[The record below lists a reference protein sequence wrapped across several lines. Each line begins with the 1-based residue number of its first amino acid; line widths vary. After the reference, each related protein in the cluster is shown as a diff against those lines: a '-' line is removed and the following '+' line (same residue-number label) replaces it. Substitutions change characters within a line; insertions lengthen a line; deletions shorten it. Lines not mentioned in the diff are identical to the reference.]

1 MSYNVWT
8 WEKKIQNDT
17 LIKVVSMKIKHILVS
32 QPQPADISKTPY
44 ADMMKKY
51 GVSFTFE
58 KFIKLD
64 DVSASELRQEHVKL
78 PEHTAIVLTS
88 RNAIDHFFRVAKE
101 MRYAVPE
108 TLKYFCINESTA
120 LYLQRYVQYRK
131 RKVFY
136 GNQTMPDL
144 IEIMRKHKDEKY
156 LYCCSDISSD
166 TAELMTAAKLNF
178 TKAVMFRTVSADLK
192 HIKIED
198 YDMLVFF
205 SPAGIVSLKENFP
218 NFVQGEVAIGGFGET
233 TCHAITEAGFELNVK
248 APTQTAPSM
257 TMAIE
262 QYLAAEHKKSK
273 KK

>member
-1 MSYNVWT
+1 
-8 WEKKIQNDT
+8 
-17 LIKVVSMKIKHILVS
+17 MKIKSVLVS
-32 QPQPADISKTPY
+32 QPKPVDISRTPF

-64 DVSASELRQEHVKL
+64 EVSASELRQEHIKL
-78 PEHTAIVLTS
+78 PEYSAIILTS
-88 RNAIDHFFRVAKE
+88 RNSVDHFFRVAKE
-101 MRYAVPE
+101 MRYAIPE

-136 GNQTMPDL
+136 GNQTLGDL
-144 IEIMRKHKDEKY
+144 VDIMKKHKDEKY

-166 TAELMTAAKLNF
+166 TTTDMLSAAKLNF
-178 TKAVMFRTVSADLK
+178 TKAVMFRTVPADLK
-192 HIKIED
+192 EVVKIED

-205 SPAGIVSLKENFP
+205 SPMGIQSLKENFP
-218 NFVQGEVAIGGFGET
+218 EFKQNEVAIGGFGDA
-233 TCHAITEAGFELNVK
+233 TCQAIVDAGFELSFR
-248 APTQTAPSM
+248 APTPTAPSM

-262 QYLAAEHKKSK
+262 EYITAELKKSRK
-273 KK
+273 K

>member
-1 MSYNVWT
+1 
-8 WEKKIQNDT
+8 
-17 LIKVVSMKIKHILVS
+17 MKIKSILVS
-32 QPQPADISKTPY
+32 QPKPADISKTPF

-64 DVSASELRQEHVKL
+64 DVTASELRQEHIKL
-78 PEHTAIVLTS
+78 PEYTAIILTS

-101 MRYAVPE
+101 MRYTVPE

-120 LYLQRYVQYRK
+120 YYLQRYVQYRK

-136 GNQTMPDL
+136 GNQTLNDL
-144 IEIMRKHKDEKY
+144 IDIMKKHKDEKY

-166 TAELMTAAKLNF
+166 ATIDLLTAAKLNF
-178 TKAVMFRTVSADLK
+178 TKAVIFRTVPADLK
-192 HIKIED
+192 DVVKIND

-205 SPAGIVSLKENFP
+205 SPMGIQSLKENFP
-218 NFVQGEVAIGGFGET
+218 DFQQGDVAIGGFGDA
-233 TCHAITEAGFELNVK
+233 TCQAIVDAGFTLSFR
-248 APTQTAPSM
+248 APTQTAPSI

-262 QYLAAEHKKSK
+262 EYVAAENKKTK

>member
-1 MSYNVWT
+1 
-8 WEKKIQNDT
+8 
-17 LIKVVSMKIKHILVS
+17 MKIKSILVS
-32 QPQPADISKTPY
+32 QPKPADISKTPF
-44 ADMMKKY
+44 ADMTKKY
-51 GVSFTFE
+51 GVNITFE

-64 DVSASELRQEHVKL
+64 AVSASELRQEHIKL
-78 PEHTAIVLTS
+78 PEYTAIILTS

-120 LYLQRYVQYRK
+120 FYLQRYVQYRK

-136 GNQTMPDL
+136 GSQTLNDL
-144 IEIMRKHKDEKY
+144 IDIMKKHKDEKY

-166 TAELMTAAKLNF
+166 ATLDLLTAAKLNF

-192 HIKIED
+192 DIIKIND

-205 SPAGIVSLKENFP
+205 SPAGILSLKENFP
-218 NFVQGEVAIGGFGET
+218 EFEQKEVAIGGFGDA
-233 TCHAITEAGFELNVK
+233 TCQAIIDAGFELSFR

-257 TMAIE
+257 TMAME
-262 QYLAAEHKKSK
+262 EYLAAETKKSK

>member
-1 MSYNVWT
+1 
-8 WEKKIQNDT
+8 
-17 LIKVVSMKIKHILVS
+17 MKIKSILVS
-32 QPQPADISKTPY
+32 QPQPTDITKTPY
-44 ADMMKKY
+44 GDLSKKY

-58 KFIKLD
+58 KFIKLEG
-64 DVSASELRQEHVKL
+64 VTASELRQNHIKL
-78 PEHTAIVLTS
+78 PEYTAIILAS
-88 RNAIDHFFRVAKE
+88 RNAVDHFFRVAKE

-136 GNQTMPDL
+136 GNQKFEDL
-144 IEIMRKHKDEKY
+144 LEIIKKHKDENY

-166 TAELMTAAKLNF
+166 SAMDMLNEAKINV
-178 TKAVMFRTVSADLK
+178 TKAVMFRTVSADLTQT
-192 HIKIED
+192 IKIDD

-205 SPAGIVSLKENFP
+205 SPAGIESLKTNFP
-218 NFVQGEVAIGGFGET
+218 KFKQKDVAIGGFGEA
-233 TCHAITEAGFELNVK
+233 TCKAITDAGFELSFH
-248 APTQTAPSM
+248 APTETAPSM

-262 QYLAAEHKKSK
+262 EYVAAENKKSK

>member
-1 MSYNVWT
+1 
-8 WEKKIQNDT
+8 
-17 LIKVVSMKIKHILVS
+17 MKIKSILVS
-32 QPQPADISKTPY
+32 QPKPADISKTPF

-64 DVSASELRQEHVKL
+64 NVTASELRQEHIKL
-78 PEHTAIVLTS
+78 PEYTGIILTS

-101 MRYAVPE
+101 MRYNVPE

-136 GNQTMPDL
+136 GNQKFEDL
-144 IEIMRKHKDEKY
+144 LEIIKKHKDENY

-166 TAELMTAAKLNF
+166 TAMDLLAEAKINV
-178 TKAVMFRTVSADLK
+178 TKAVMFRTVSADLTK
-192 HIKIED
+192 TIDIANF
-198 YDMLVFF
+198 DMLVFF
-205 SPAGIVSLKENFP
+205 SPAGIESLKTNFP
-218 NFVQGEVAIGGFGET
+218 KFKQKEVAIGGFGEA
-233 TCHAITEAGFELNVK
+233 TCKAITESGFNLDFH
-248 APTQTAPSM
+248 APTETAPSM

-262 QYLAAEHKKSK
+262 EFLAAENKKNK

>member
-1 MSYNVWT
+1 
-8 WEKKIQNDT
+8 
-17 LIKVVSMKIKHILVS
+17 MKIKSILVS
-32 QPQPADISKTPY
+32 QPKPADISKTPF

-51 GVSFTFE
+51 GVNFTFE

-64 DVSASELRQEHVKL
+64 DVTASELRQEHIKL
-78 PEHTAIVLTS
+78 PEYTAIILTS
-88 RNAIDHFFRVAKE
+88 RNAVDHFFRVAKE
-101 MRYAVPE
+101 MRYNVPE

-136 GNQTMPDL
+136 GSQTLNDL
-144 IEIMRKHKDEKY
+144 VDIMKKHKDEKY

-166 TAELMTAAKLNF
+166 ATLDLLTAAKLNF
-178 TKAVMFRTVSADLK
+178 TKAVMFRTVPADLRDK
-192 HIKIED
+192 VKIDD

-205 SPAGIVSLKENFP
+205 SPMGIQSLKVNFP
-218 NFVQGEVAIGGFGET
+218 EFEQKEVAIGGFGDA
-233 TCHAITEAGFELNVK
+233 TCQAIVDAGFELNFR
-248 APTQTAPSM
+248 APTQTAHSM

-262 QYLAAEHKKSK
+262 EYIVAENKKGK

>member
-1 MSYNVWT
+1 
-8 WEKKIQNDT
+8 
-17 LIKVVSMKIKHILVS
+17 MKIKHILVS
-32 QPQPADISKTPY
+32 QPQPVDISKTPY

-51 GVSFTFE
+51 GVDFTFE

-64 DVSASELRQEHVKL
+64 GVTASELRQEHVKL
-78 PEHTAIVLTS
+78 PEYTGIVLTS
-88 RNAIDHFFRVAKE
+88 RNAVDHFFRVAKE

-144 IEIMRKHKDEKY
+144 IEIMRKHKEEKY
-156 LYCCSDISSD
+156 LYCCSDITTDSAID
-166 TAELMTAAKLNF
+166 LMTAAKLNF
-178 TKAVMFRTVSADLK
+178 TKAVMFRTVSADVK
-192 HIKIED
+192 HIKIEN

-205 SPAGIVSLKENFP
+205 SPAGIISLRENFP
-218 NFVQGEVAIGGFGET
+218 EFQQGQVAIGGFGES
-233 TCHAITEAGFELNVK
+233 TCNAITEAGFELNIK
-248 APTQTAPSM
+248 APTQIAPSM

-262 QYLAAEHKKSK
+262 QFLAAEQKKSK

>member
-1 MSYNVWT
+1 
-8 WEKKIQNDT
+8 
-17 LIKVVSMKIKHILVS
+17 MKIKSILVS
-32 QPQPADISKTPY
+32 QPKPADITKTPF
-44 ADMMKKY
+44 ADMKKKY
-51 GVSFTFE
+51 GVDFTFE

-64 DVSASELRQEHVKL
+64 DVTASELRQEHIKL
-78 PEHTAIVLTS
+78 PEYTGIILTS

-101 MRYAVPE
+101 MRYNVPE

-120 LYLQRYVQYRK
+120 YYLQRYVQYRK

-136 GNQTMPDL
+136 GNQTLNDL
-144 IEIMRKHKDEKY
+144 IDIMKKHKDEKY

-166 TAELMTAAKLNF
+166 STIDLLTAAKLNF
-178 TKAVMFRTVSADLK
+178 TMAVMFRTVPADLK
-192 HIKIED
+192 DVVKIEN

-205 SPAGIVSLKENFP
+205 SPMGIQSLKANFP
-218 NFVQGEVAIGGFGET
+218 DFKQENVAIGGFGDA
-233 TCHAITEAGFELNVK
+233 TCQAIVDAGFELNFR

-262 QYLAAEHKKSK
+262 EFLAAENKKNK

>member
-1 MSYNVWT
+1 
-8 WEKKIQNDT
+8 
-17 LIKVVSMKIKHILVS
+17 MKIKSILVS
-32 QPQPADISKTPY
+32 QPKPADITKTPF

-51 GVSFTFE
+51 GVNFTFE

-64 DVSASELRQEHVKL
+64 DVTASELRQEHIKL
-78 PEHTAIVLTS
+78 PEYTGIILTS

-131 RKVFY
+131 RKIFF
-136 GNQTMPDL
+136 GNQTLNDL
-144 IEIMRKHKDEKY
+144 IDIMKKHKDEKY

-166 TAELMTAAKLNF
+166 ATIDLLTAAKLNF
-178 TKAVMFRTVSADLK
+178 TKAVMFRTVPADLTK
-192 HIKIED
+192 TIKIED

-205 SPAGIVSLKENFP
+205 SPMGIQSLKVNFP
-218 NFVQGEVAIGGFGET
+218 NFKQEDKVAIGGFGEA
-233 TCHAITEAGFELNVK
+233 TCHAIVDAGYELNFQ
-248 APTQTAPSM
+248 APTKTAPSM

-262 QYLAAEHKKSK
+262 EFIAAEQKKSK
-273 KK
+273 KR

>member
-1 MSYNVWT
+1 
-8 WEKKIQNDT
+8 
-17 LIKVVSMKIKHILVS
+17 MKIKSILVS
-32 QPQPADISKTPY
+32 QPQPTDVSKTPY
-44 ADMMKKY
+44 GDMMKKY
-51 GVSFTFE
+51 GVTFTFE
-58 KFIKLD
+58 KFIKLEG
-64 DVSASELRQEHVKL
+64 VTASELRQQHIKL
-78 PEHTAIVLTS
+78 PEYTAIILSS

-136 GNQTMPDL
+136 GNQSFNDL
-144 IEIMRKHKDEKY
+144 LEIIKKHKEENY

-166 TAELMTAAKLNF
+166 ATTEMLSEAKINF

-192 HIKIED
+192 DIKITD

-205 SPAGIVSLKENFP
+205 SPAGIESLKENFP
-218 NFVQGEVAIGGFGET
+218 KFKQKDVAIGGFGEA
-233 TCHAITEAGFELNVK
+233 TCHAITNSGFQLDFH
-248 APTQTAPSM
+248 APTDTAPSM

-262 QYLAAEHKKSK
+262 EFLAAEAKKNK

>member
-1 MSYNVWT
+1 
-8 WEKKIQNDT
+8 
-17 LIKVVSMKIKHILVS
+17 MKIKSILVS
-32 QPQPADISKTPY
+32 QPKPADISKTPF

-51 GVSFTFE
+51 GVNITFE

-78 PEHTAIVLTS
+78 TDHTAIILTS

-120 LYLQRYVQYRK
+120 FYLQRYVQYRK

-136 GNQTMPDL
+136 GNQTINDL
-144 IEIMRKHKDEKY
+144 VDIMKKHKDEKY

-166 TAELMTAAKLNF
+166 ATIGLLTAAKLNF
-178 TKAVMFRTVSADLK
+178 SKAVMFRTVPADLK
-192 HIKIED
+192 GKLNIND

-205 SPAGIVSLKENFP
+205 SPAGIHSLKENFP
-218 NFVQGEVAIGGFGET
+218 EFGQKEVAIGGFGEA
-233 TCHAITEAGFELNVK
+233 TCQAIVDAGFELSFR

-257 TMAIE
+257 TMAME
-262 QYLAAEHKKSK
+262 AYLATENKKSK

>member
-1 MSYNVWT
+1 
-8 WEKKIQNDT
+8 
-17 LIKVVSMKIKHILVS
+17 MKIKSILVS

-44 ADMMKKY
+44 GDMAKKY
-51 GVSFTFE
+51 GVNFTFE

-64 DVSASELRQEHVKL
+64 DVSATELRQEHIKL
-78 PEHTAIVLTS
+78 PEYSAIILTS
-88 RNAIDHFFRVAKE
+88 RNAVDHFFRVAKE
-101 MRYAVPE
+101 MRYAIPE

-131 RKVFY
+131 RKVFF
-136 GNQTMPDL
+136 GNQTLNDL
-144 IEIMRKHKDEKY
+144 IDIMKKHKDEKY

-166 TAELMTAAKLNF
+166 STIDLLTAAKLDF

-192 HIKIED
+192 DTIKIEN

-205 SPAGIVSLKENFP
+205 SPAGIQSLKDNFP
-218 NFVQGEVAIGGFGET
+218 EFKQNEVAIGGFGDA
-233 TCHAITEAGFELNVK
+233 TCQAVTAAGFELNLR
-248 APTQTAPSM
+248 APTATAHSM

-262 QYLAAEHKKSK
+262 EYLAADAKKNK

>member
-1 MSYNVWT
+1 
-8 WEKKIQNDT
+8 
-17 LIKVVSMKIKHILVS
+17 MKIKSILVS
-32 QPQPADISKTPY
+32 QPKPADITKTPF

-51 GVSFTFE
+51 GVNFTFE

-64 DVSASELRQEHVKL
+64 AVTASELRQEHIKL
-78 PEHTAIVLTS
+78 PEYTGIILTS
-88 RNAIDHFFRVAKE
+88 RNAVDHFFRVAKE
-101 MRYAVPE
+101 MRYNVPE
-108 TLKYFCINESTA
+108 TLKYFCINEATA

-136 GNQTMPDL
+136 GNQTLNDL
-144 IEIMRKHKDEKY
+144 IDIMKKHKDEKY

-166 TAELMTAAKLNF
+166 ATIDMLTAAKLNF
-178 TKAVMFRTVSADLK
+178 TKAVMFRTVPAELK
-192 HIKIED
+192 DKVVIKD

-205 SPAGIVSLKENFP
+205 SPAGIHSLKENFP
-218 NFVQGEVAIGGFGET
+218 EFEQNEVAIGGFGDA
-233 TCHAITEAGFELNVK
+233 TCQAIVDAGFDLSFR

-262 QYLAAEHKKSK
+262 EFLTAENKKNK